1 MKTQPLAALALLLTG
16 SYWSLAQGQTWTPAD
31 LPTLTQDFVAGM
43 SAKFKVSQ
51 YPWTFLTAAACLESG
66 QSNCVGANPASP
78 YGYPQFGPTTN
89 QVQLKTTDAIVLLM
103 ATPPPMA
110 YYGITTYMID
120 HYYPSYPTHPGTP
133 GTLEVLESLNDT
145 VNMMVVSTA
154 GSPTPGQ
161 APFSQLSV
169 FVITADSVTNALI
182 QDEFQS
188 LGYPSTAIN
197 NITLPYSLV
206 PLSMGVGPGA
216 DTYSVFARIAY
227 PDDPDAMATYIAA
240 PPINVIVLDPLKPR
254 AIKPL
259 PSPTYRVPGDPAAE
273 AANLKQAQGALI
285 AQLVKQYSA
294 NYSIAENTTIPSTL
308 TQTDNF
314 HCIWT
319 ADPCA
324 LDNSDAIYLQ
334 DALNYTP
341 SSQNDQLLIVGV
353 NHAATGKATYISDS
367 VVNYANDAG
376 VVAASSLDLLNGSAL
391 TMAGITSTSDP
402 RYPTYSQLYAYTIS
416 YNCAG
421 QLVCMQI
428 PVPTETNPLG
438 IPFGSP
444 FKVTS
449 RTYLDPATA
458 TRPASDQLIFERAF
472 YMKAK

>member
-1 MKTQPLAALALLLTG
+1 LKSHPLAALALSLSGTYLG
-16 SYWSLAQGQTWTPAD
+16 LAQAQNWTPAD
-31 LPTLTQDFVAGM
+31 LPTLTEDFVAGM
-43 SAKFKVSQ
+43 STKFKVSQ
-51 YPWTFLTAAACLESG
+51 YPWTFVTAATCLESG
-66 QSNCVGANPASP
+66 QQNCVGANPASP
-78 YGYPQFGPTTN
+78 YGYPQFGPNTN
-89 QVQLKTTDAIVLLM
+89 QVQLKATDAIVLLM
-103 ATPPPMA
+103 ETPPPMV

-133 GTLEVLESLNDT
+133 GTLQVLESLNDT
-145 VNMMVVSTA
+145 VNLMVVGTA

-169 FVITADSVTNALI
+169 FVITADSVTYALI
-182 QDEFQS
+182 QKEFRA

-206 PLSMGVGPGA
+206 PLSMGVGPAA

-227 PDDPDAMATYIAA
+227 PDDPDAMASYIAA
-240 PPINVIVLDPLKPR
+240 PPINVVVLDPLKPR

-259 PSPTYRVPGDPAAE
+259 ASPTYRVPGDPAGE
-273 AANLKQAQGALI
+273 AADLQQAQDALI
-285 AQLVKQYSA
+285 TQLVNQYSA
-294 NYSIAENTTIPSTL
+294 NYTIVENTYIPSTL

-334 DALNYTP
+334 DALDYTP

-353 NHAATGKATYISDS
+353 NHAAAGKATYISDS

-376 VVAASSLDLLNGSAL
+376 VVAVSSLDLLNGSAL

-421 QLVCMQI
+421 QLVCLEI
-428 PVPTETNPLG
+428 PVPTQSNPLG

-472 YMKAK
+472 VMKAN

>member
-1 MKTQPLAALALLLTG
+1 MKSLASSAFALLLTG
-16 SYWSLAQGQTWTPAD
+16 TAQAQTWTPGD

-43 SAKFKVSQ
+43 STNFNVSQ

-78 YGYPQFGPTTN
+78 YGYPQFSPTSN

-103 ATPPPMA
+103 ETPPPMA
-110 YYGITTYMID
+110 YYGITTYMIN

-133 GTLEVLESLNDT
+133 GRLQVLESLNDT
-145 VNMMVVSTA
+145 VNMMVVATA
-154 GSPTPGQ
+154 GSTTPGGS
-161 APFSQLSV
+161 PFSQLSV

-182 QDEFQS
+182 QKEFQT

-206 PLSMGVGPGA
+206 PLSMGVGTDA

-227 PDDPDAMATYIAA
+227 PDDPDAMASYVAA
-240 PPINVIVLDPLKPR
+240 PPINVVVLDPLKPR

-259 PSPTYRVPGDPAAE
+259 PSPTYRVPGDPAGE
-273 AANLKQAQGALI
+273 AANLQKAQGALI

-294 NYSIAENTTIPSTL
+294 NYTIAENTSIPSTL

-376 VVAASSLDLLNGSAL
+376 VVAASSLDILNGSAL
-391 TMAGITSTSDP
+391 IMAGITSTSDP

-428 PVPTETNPLG
+428 PVPTESNPLG

-458 TRPASDQLIFERAF
+458 TRPASSQLIFERAF
-472 YMKAK
+472 YMKAN